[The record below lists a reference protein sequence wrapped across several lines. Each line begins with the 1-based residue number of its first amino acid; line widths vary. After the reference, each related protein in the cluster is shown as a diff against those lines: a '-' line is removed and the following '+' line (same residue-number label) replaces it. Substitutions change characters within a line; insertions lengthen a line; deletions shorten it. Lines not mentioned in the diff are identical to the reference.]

1 MRQGQGLALHHS
13 FGSIVA
19 QVANVLVTP
28 SGEIRVEQV
37 ACAMDSGRVLNPS
50 AVAQQ
55 IEGSIAFGLSAALM
69 GEVQFEAGQARQSNF
84 HDYPVVRLRQMP
96 RVLIETLPSTAM
108 PEGVG
113 EPPVPPIAPAVAN
126 AVFAATGV
134 RLRSLPLRLPG

>member
-1 MRQGQGLALHHS
+1 LHQS

-19 QVANVLVTP
+19 QVAQVQVSP

-37 ACAMDSGRVLNPS
+37 ACAIDCGRVLNPS

-55 IEGSIAFGLSAALM
+55 IEGSIAFGLSAALW
-69 GEVQFEAGQARQSNF
+69 GEVDFEAGQARQSNY
-84 HDYPVVRLRQMP
+84 HDYRVVRMGQMP
-96 RVLIETLPSTAM
+96 EVAIDILTSGAT

-113 EPPVPPIAPAVAN
+113 EPPLPPVAPAVAN

-134 RLRSLPLRLPG
+134 RLRSLPLRLPA